1 MAYIKINTPQ
11 DIIDCILSVDNI
23 FSFETI
29 EELNKNLNSI
39 VFFENKNNNRGDIFG
54 SYLCFEGFIDNVPI
68 ALTIDKKSKKDY
80 YNLMEKY
87 FYKVINNEKVLHRDN
102 DLPAFIWNDIY
113 TSSGNVRLVHYYTNG
128 EPVRSD
134 PLLASRIVFHDG
146 KITYTYNLPLYEN
159 RPTDS
164 ILIYQITCENNKVID
179 MKAYYRYTELTL
191 KDIITLIPRSA
202 YFNFRE
208 LANMKNELTSEEN
221 TLLHMNSI

>member
-1 MAYIKINTPQ
+1 MAYITINTPQ

-39 VFFENKNNNRGDIFG
+39 GFFENKNNNRGDIFG
-54 SYLCFEGFIDNVPI
+54 SYLWFEGVIDNVPI
-68 ALTIDKKSKKDY
+68 ALTIDKKSKKNS

-87 FYKVINNEKVLHRDN
+87 FYRFINNEKVPHRDN
-102 DLPAFIWNDIY
+102 DLPAFIWNDTY
-113 TSSGNVRLVHYYTNG
+113 TSVGNVRLFHYYTNG
-128 EPVRSD
+128 EPVRTD
-134 PLLASRIVFHDG
+134 PLLAPRMVFHDG

-164 ILIYQITCENNKVID
+164 ILVYQITCENNKIID
-179 MKAYYRYTELTL
+179 MLAYYRYTELSL
-191 KDIITLIPRSA
+191 KQITEIIPRA
-202 YFNFRE
+202 KNFNLRD